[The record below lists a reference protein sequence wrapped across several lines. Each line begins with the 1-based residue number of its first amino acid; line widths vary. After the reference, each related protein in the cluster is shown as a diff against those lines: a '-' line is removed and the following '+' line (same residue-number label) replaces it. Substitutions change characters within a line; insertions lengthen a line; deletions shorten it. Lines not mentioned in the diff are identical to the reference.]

1 MRVVIFGANGSTGQE
16 IAKQAIDAGHEVI
29 GAVRRPE
36 TLKHID
42 GIIVRKIDM
51 RDQASLEVAVDGAD
65 VVISALGHGSVKAA
79 SKSTSLYSDAVKAL
93 RKAMREKGVNRII
106 VLSSG
111 GTVEDAKAPWFYTKL
126 LRRYLLNTYTDM
138 ARMET
143 VLEESDDLEWTSVR
157 LTYLRKGPS
166 KPFIV
171 ADGRIGRGNFQI
183 HFVDAARFIVEELEH
198 RQWINRHPVLG
209 YE

>member
-16 IAKQAIDAGHEVI
+16 IAKQSIAAGHEVV

-36 TLKHID
+36 TLEHVD
-42 GIIVRKIDM
+42 GIAVRKIDM
-51 RDQASLEVAVDGAD
+51 SDPASLEMALDGAD

-79 SKSTSLYSDAVKAL
+79 SKFTSLYSDAVKAV
-93 RKAMREKGVNRII
+93 RKAMRVKGVKRII

-126 LRRYLLNTYTDM
+126 LRRYLINTYTDM

-171 ADGRIGRGNFQI
+171 EDGRIGRGNFQI
-183 HFVDAARFIVEELEH
+183 HFVDAARFIVEELKD

>member
-1 MRVVIFGANGSTGQE
+1 MRVVIFGANGSTGKE
-16 IAKQAIDAGHEVI
+16 IAKQAIAAGHEVI

-36 TLKHID
+36 TLGNID
-42 GIIVRKIDM
+42 GIIARKIDI
-51 RDQASLEVAVDGAD
+51 RDQASLDSAVDGAD

-79 SKSTSLYSDAVKAL
+79 SKFTSLYSDAVKDL
-93 RKAMREKGVNRII
+93 RKAMRAKGVKRII

-171 ADGRIGRGNFQI
+171 EEGRIGRGNFQI
-183 HFVDAARFIVEELEH
+183 HFVDAARFIVEELED

-209 YE
+209 YD

>member
-16 IAKQAIDAGHEVI
+16 IVKQALAAGHEVV
-29 GAVRRPE
+29 GAVRRPQ
-36 TLKHID
+36 TLDHMA
-42 GIIVRKIDM
+42 GIAVRKIDM
-51 RDQASLEVAVDGAD
+51 SDEASLEMALDGAD

-79 SKSTSLYSDAVKAL
+79 SKFTSLYSDAVRAL
-93 RKAMREKGVNRII
+93 RKAMRVKGVKRII

-171 ADGRIGRGNFQI
+171 QDGRIGRGNFQI
-183 HFVDAARFIVEELEH
+183 HFVDAAQFIVEELAD
-198 RQWINRHPVLG
+198 RQWLNRHPVLG

>member
-16 IAKQAIDAGHEVI
+16 IAKEAMAAGHEVI

-36 TLKHID
+36 TLENMN
-42 GIIVRKIDM
+42 GIAVRKIDM
-51 RDQASLEVAVDGAD
+51 EDHVSLESAIDGAD

-79 SKSTSLYSDAVKAL
+79 SKFTSLYSDAVKAL
-93 RKAMREKGVNRII
+93 RKAMRAKGVKRIM

-143 VLEESDDLEWTSVR
+143 VLEESGDLEWTSVR

-171 ADGRIGRGNFQI
+171 EDGRIGRGSFQI
-183 HFVDAARFIVEELEH
+183 HFVDAARFIVEELTKRE
-198 RQWINRHPVLG
+198 WINAHPVLG

>member
-16 IAKQAIDAGHEVI
+16 LARQAIAAGHEVI

-36 TLKHID
+36 TLDHLKD
-42 GIIVRKIDM
+42 IIVRRIDM
-51 RDQASLEVAVDGAD
+51 NDQASVEAAMDGAD
-65 VVISALGHGSVKAA
+65 AVISALGHGSVKAA
-79 SKSTSLYSDAVKAL
+79 SKFTALYSDGAKAI
-93 RKAMREKGVNRII
+93 RAAMRAKGIKRVM

-111 GTVEDAKAPWFYTKL
+111 GTVEDPKAPWFYTKL

-143 VLEESDDLEWTSVR
+143 ILEESDDLEWTSVR
-157 LTYLRKGPS
+157 LTYLRNGPS

-171 ADGRIGRGNFQI
+171 EDGRIGRGNFQI
-183 HFVDAARFIVEELEH
+183 HFVDAARFVVEELTN

-209 YE
+209 YD

>member
-1 MRVVIFGANGSTGQE
+1 MRA
-16 IAKQAIDAGHEVI
+16 
-29 GAVRRPE
+29 
-36 TLKHID
+36 
-42 GIIVRKIDM
+42 
-51 RDQASLEVAVDGAD
+51 
-65 VVISALGHGSVKAA
+65 
-79 SKSTSLYSDAVKAL
+79 
-93 RKAMREKGVNRII
+93 KGVKRII

-171 ADGRIGRGNFQI
+171 EEGRIGRGNFQI
-183 HFVDAARFIVEELEH
+183 HFVDAARFIVEELED

-209 YE
+209 YD

>member
-1 MRVVIFGANGSTGQE
+1 MRIVVFGANGTTGQE
-16 IAKQAIDAGHEVI
+16 IVKQALKAGHQVV

-36 TLKHID
+36 TLLHIE
-42 GIIVRKIDM
+42 GVEVVKIDIS
-51 RDQASLEVAVDGAD
+51 DQSTLKAAIKGSDA
-65 VVISALGHGSVKAA
+65 VISALGHGSVKAA
-79 SKSTSLYSDAVKAL
+79 SKFTTLYSDSTRAIRA
-93 RKAMREKGVNRII
+93 AMRAVGVSRIM

-111 GTVEDAKAPWFYTKL
+111 GVVDAEAAPWFYRKL

-143 VLEESDDLEWTSVR
+143 ILEESLDLEWTSVR

-166 KPFIV
+166 KPFLASEGV
-171 ADGRIGRGNFQI
+171 LDRGIFQI
-183 HFVDAARFIVEELEH
+183 HFVDAARFIVEELSN
-198 RQWINRHPVLG
+198 RVWINSHPVLG